1 MSNKVDKSHH
11 LTDSERRSVQQGTLR
26 AATRWL
32 RWIDYV
38 LLIDHIPTRVLK
50 VIDRYGYGGASRKDL
65 RFFTEDS
72 SAPTVDNAIVSLLER
87 KKIKLVKRGGKQ
99 NKYIVPANSWKAHPR
114 INEKISV

>member
-11 LTDSERRSVQQGTLR
+11 LTDSERRSVQQGAIRSTR
-26 AATRWL
+26 RWL
-32 RWIDYV
+32 RWLDYV

-50 VIDRYGYGGASRKDL
+50 VIGRYGYGGASRKDL

-72 SAPTVDNAIVSLLER
+72 SAAKVDDAIVSLVER